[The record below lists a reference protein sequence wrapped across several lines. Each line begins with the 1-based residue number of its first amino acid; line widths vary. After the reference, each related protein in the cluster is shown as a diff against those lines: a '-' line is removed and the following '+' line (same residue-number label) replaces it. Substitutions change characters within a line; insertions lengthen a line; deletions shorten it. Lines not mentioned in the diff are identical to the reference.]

1 MQSKMINA
9 VLIPLLGLSIQETIE
24 SKIAQSFA
32 LRAKSKELLEKAKAR
47 VEEKI
52 SLP

>member
-1 MQSKMINA
+1 MINA
-9 VLIPLLGLSIQETIE
+9 VFNSLTRTFYLRNNRIQNHP
-24 SKIAQSFA
+24 KLA
-32 LRAKSKELLEKAKAR
+32 LRAKSKELLEKAKAK